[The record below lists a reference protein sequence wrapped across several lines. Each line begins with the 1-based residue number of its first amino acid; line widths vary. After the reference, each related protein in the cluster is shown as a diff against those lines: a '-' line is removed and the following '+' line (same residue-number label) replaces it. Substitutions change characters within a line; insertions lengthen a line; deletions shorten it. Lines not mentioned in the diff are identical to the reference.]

1 MPTPVQPAQQPVQPA
16 QPVETGGRFTFADWE
31 ETPVGPAE
39 AVPRL
44 AHARVTNA
52 FTGGIEAPGTA
63 CDYTIAYTGENVGA
77 YSGMELLAGSLDG
90 RKGTFVLEERGT
102 FDAAGTVCRFEV
114 VPGSATGDLAG
125 LTGSGG
131 FTFRHGESS
140 VAYSFTY
147 DLG

>member
-1 MPTPVQPAQQPVQPA
+1 MPT
-16 QPVETGGRFTFADWE
+16 PVETGGRFTFADWQE
-31 ETPVGPAE
+31 SPVGPAE

-52 FTGGIEAPGTA
+52 FTGGIDAPRTA
-63 CDYTIAYTGENVGA
+63 CDYTIAYTGENVGS
-77 YSGMELLAGSLDG
+77 YSGMELLAGSVDG
-90 RKGTFVLEERGT
+90 REGTFVLEERGT
-102 FDAAGTVCRFEV
+102 FDATGTVCRFEV
-114 VPGSATGDLAG
+114 VPGSASGDLAG